1 MNWVA
6 PIKDSETLRRYEQEL
21 MNLDK
26 KYFIMFR
33 MGVGTGLQVQDLL
46 KLAVDDVRGKN
57 SITVYLGTKKIKRT
71 YRFEPD
77 LKQVIEE
84 YTEGK
89 EKTTP
94 LFLGHRNKAI
104 SREQAYRAMKAAG
117 QRIGLGAVGAQ
128 TMRKT
133 FAWKYYKNTGDIAYL
148 TNLLNHASPSVT
160 FRFIGETPKVDAIA
174 SFMTP
179 EENVRA
185 RRSLFEDGS
194 GITRMEQ
201 IKDTMNFLEDELE
214 NPGNDDAF
222 YGRVETLLKSIEDLI
237 TDFHIERANL

>member
-6 PIKDSETLRRYEQEL
+6 PIKDEETLRRYEQEL

-33 MGVGTGLQVQDLL
+33 LGVGTGLQVQELL
-46 KLAVDDVRGKN
+46 KLVVGDVKGKD
-57 SITVYLGTKKIKRT
+57 ILTVYLGTKKVKRS

-77 LKQVIEE
+77 LKAVIEE
-84 YTEGK
+84 YTTGK
-89 EKTTP
+89 DDSMP
-94 LFLGHRNKAI
+94 LFLGHRNRSI

-117 QRIGLGAVGAQ
+117 QKLGLGSVGAQ

-148 TNLLNHASPSVT
+148 THLLNHASPSVT
-160 FRFIGETPKVDAIA
+160 FRFIGEKPKVDTIA
-174 SFMTP
+174 SIMTP

-185 RRSLFEDGS
+185 RRNLFEGGS
-194 GITRMEQ
+194 GFNRMEY
-201 IKDTMNFLEDELE
+201 IKDTMNLLEDELE

-222 YGRVETLLKSIEDLI
+222 YGRVEALLRSIEDLI
-237 TDFHIERANL
+237 SDFYIDRAE

>member
-6 PIKDSETLRRYEQEL
+6 PIKDEDTLKRYEMEL
-21 MNLDK
+21 RELDE

-33 MGVGTGLQVQDLL
+33 LGVGTGLQVQELL
-46 KLAVDDVRGKN
+46 KLSVKDVRGKD
-57 SITVYLGTKKIKRT
+57 SITVYLGTKKVKRS
-71 YRFEPD
+71 YRFEDD
-77 LKQVIEE
+77 LKEAIDKYV
-84 YTEGK
+84 EGK
-89 EKTTP
+89 KDDDP

-117 QRIGLGAVGAQ
+117 QKLGLGSVGAQ

-148 TNLLNHASPSVT
+148 THLLNHASPSVT
-160 FRFIGETPKVDAIA
+160 FRFIGEKPKVDTIA
-174 SFMTP
+174 SIMTP

-185 RRSLFEDGS
+185 RRGLFEGGS
-194 GITRMEQ
+194 GIVRMEK
-201 IKDTMNFLEDELE
+201 IKDTMNLLEDEME

-237 TDFHIERANL
+237 SDFYIDRGM

>member
-6 PIKDSETLRRYEQEL
+6 PIKDEETLKRYETEL
-21 MNLDK
+21 MELDK

-33 MGVGTGLQVQDLL
+33 LGVGTGLQVQELL
-46 KLAVDDVRGKN
+46 KLSVADVRGKD
-57 SITVYLGTKKIKRT
+57 SITVYLGTRRVKRS

-77 LKQVIEE
+77 LKAVIEE
-84 YTEGK
+84 YTADK
-89 EKTTP
+89 NDSDP
-94 LFLGHRNKAI
+94 LFVGHKNRAI

-117 QRIGLGAVGAQ
+117 QKLGIGSVGAQ

-148 TNLLNHASPSVT
+148 THLLNHASPSVT
-160 FRFIGETPKVDAIA
+160 FRFIGEKPKVDTIA
-174 SFMTP
+174 TAMTP

-185 RRSLFEDGS
+185 RRNLFEGGA
-194 GITRMEQ
+194 GITRMEH
-201 IKDTMNFLEDELE
+201 IKDTMNLLEDEME

-222 YGRVETLLKSIEDLI
+222 YGRVETLLGSIEDLI
-237 TDFHIERANL
+237 SDFYIDRGV

>member
-6 PIKDSETLRRYEQEL
+6 PIKDEETLRRYEEEL

-33 MGVGTGLQVQDLL
+33 LGVGTGLQVQELL
-46 KLAVDDVRGKN
+46 KLSVGDVRDKDTL
-57 SITVYLGTKKIKRT
+57 TVYLGTKRVKRS

-77 LKQVIEE
+77 LKAVIEE
-84 YTEGK
+84 YTNGK
-89 EKTTP
+89 EDCAP
-94 LFLGHRNKAI
+94 LFVGHRMRAI

-117 QRIGLGAVGAQ
+117 QRLGLGSVGAQ

-133 FAWKYYKNTGDIAYL
+133 FAWRYYKNTGDIAYL
-148 TNLLNHASPSVT
+148 THLLNHASPSVT
-160 FRFIGETPKVDAIA
+160 FRFIGEKPKVDTIA
-174 SFMTP
+174 SIMTP

-185 RRSLFEDGS
+185 RRNLFEGGS
-194 GITRMEQ
+194 GFNRMEY
-201 IKDTMNFLEDELE
+201 IKDTMNLLEDELE

-222 YGRVETLLKSIEDLI
+222 YGRVEALLRSIEDLI
-237 TDFHIERANL
+237 SDFYIDRAE

>member
-6 PIKDSETLRRYEQEL
+6 PIKDEETLKRYEQEL
-21 MNLDK
+21 KNVDI

-33 MGVGTGLQVQDLL
+33 LGVGTGLQVQELL
-46 KLAVDDVRGKN
+46 KLLVGDVRGKDTL
-57 SITVYLGTKKIKRT
+57 TVYLGTKKIKRS

-77 LKQVIEE
+77 LKELLDDFTQ
-84 YTEGK
+84 GK
-89 EKTTP
+89 DSQAP
-94 LFLGHRNKAI
+94 LFLGHRNRAI
-104 SREQAYRAMKAAG
+104 SREQAYRAMKSAG
-117 QRIGLGAVGAQ
+117 QRLGLGAVGAQ

-160 FRFIGETPKVDAIA
+160 FRFIGEKPKVDTIA
-174 SFMTP
+174 ATMTP

-185 RRSLFEDGS
+185 RRSLFENGS

-201 IKDTMNFLEDELE
+201 IKDTMNLLEDEME

-222 YGRVETLLKSIEDLI
+222 YGRVEALLRSIEDLI
-237 TDFHIERANL
+237 SDFYIDRAV

>member
-6 PIKDSETLRRYEQEL
+6 PIKDEEVLRRYEAEL

-33 MGVGTGLQVQDLL
+33 LGVGTGLQVQELL
-46 KLAVDDVRGKN
+46 KLSVGDVRGKD
-57 SITVYLGTKKIKRT
+57 SLTVYLGTKKVKRV
-71 YRFEPD
+71 YRFEKD
-77 LKQVIEE
+77 LKDVIEE

-89 EKTTP
+89 PSEHP
-94 LFLGHRNKAI
+94 LFIGHRNRAI
-104 SREQAYRAMKAAG
+104 SREQAYRAMKSAG
-117 QRIGLGAVGAQ
+117 QKLGLGSVGAQ

-148 TNLLNHASPSVT
+148 THLLNHASPSVT
-160 FRFIGETPKVDAIA
+160 FRFIGEKPKVDTIA
-174 SFMTP
+174 STMTP

-185 RRSLFEDGS
+185 SRALFEDGS
-194 GITRMEQ
+194 GITRIER
-201 IKDTMNFLEDELE
+201 IKDTMNLLEDEME

-237 TDFHIERANL
+237 SDFYIDRGV

>member
-1 MNWVA
+1 MNV
-6 PIKDSETLRRYEQEL
+6 DT
-21 MNLDK
+21 

-33 MGVGTGLQVQDLL
+33 LGVGTGLQVQELL
-46 KLAVDDVRGKN
+46 KLCVRDVRGKD
-57 SITVYLGTKKIKRT
+57 SLTVYLGTKRVKRT

-77 LKQVIEE
+77 VKAVIEE
-84 YTEGK
+84 YTMGK
-89 EKTTP
+89 DDMDP
-94 LFLGHRNKAI
+94 LFLGHKNRAI
-104 SREQAYRAMKAAG
+104 SREQAYRAMKSAG
-117 QRIGLGAVGAQ
+117 QKLGLGSVGAQ

-160 FRFIGETPKVDAIA
+160 FRFIGEKPKVDAIA

>member
-6 PIKDSETLRRYEQEL
+6 PIKDEETLRRYEEEL

-33 MGVGTGLQVQDLL
+33 LGVGTGLQVQELL
-46 KLAVDDVRGKN
+46 KLSVGDVRGKDTL
-57 SITVYLGTKKIKRT
+57 TVYLGTKHVKRS

-77 LKQVIEE
+77 LKEAIEE
-84 YTEGK
+84 YTNGK
-89 EKTTP
+89 DDSTP
-94 LFLGHRNKAI
+94 LFIGHRMHAI

-117 QRIGLGAVGAQ
+117 QRLGLGSVGAQ

-148 TNLLNHASPSVT
+148 THLLNHASPSVT
-160 FRFIGETPKVDAIA
+160 FRFIGEKPKVDTIA
-174 SFMTP
+174 SVMTP

-185 RRSLFEDGS
+185 RRGLFEGGS
-194 GITRMEQ
+194 GITRMEH
-201 IKDTMNFLEDELE
+201 IKDTMNLLEDELE

-222 YGRVETLLKSIEDLI
+222 YGRVEALLRSIEDLI
-237 TDFHIERANL
+237 SDFYIDRAV

>member
-6 PIKDSETLRRYEQEL
+6 PIKDEETLKRYEMEL
-21 MNLDK
+21 MELDE

-33 MGVGTGLQVQDLL
+33 LGVGTGLQVQELL
-46 KLAVDDVRGKN
+46 KLSVKDVRGKD
-57 SITVYLGTKKIKRT
+57 SLTVYLGTKKVKRT
-71 YRFEPD
+71 YRFED
-77 LKQVIEE
+77 DVKDVINK

-89 EKTTP
+89 DGNLP
-94 LFLGHRNKAI
+94 LFLGHKSKAI

-117 QRIGLGAVGAQ
+117 QKLGLGSVGAQ

-148 TNLLNHASPSVT
+148 THLLNHASPSVT
-160 FRFIGETPKVDAIA
+160 FRFIGEKPKVDTIA
-174 SFMTP
+174 SIMTP

-185 RRSLFEDGS
+185 RRGLFEGGS
-194 GITRMEQ
+194 GVTRMER
-201 IKDTMNFLEDELE
+201 IKDTMNLLEDEME

-237 TDFHIERANL
+237 SDFYIDRGM

>member
-6 PIKDSETLRRYEQEL
+6 PIKDEETLKRYEMEL
-21 MNLDK
+21 MELDE

-33 MGVGTGLQVQDLL
+33 LGVGTGLQVQELL
-46 KLAVDDVRGKN
+46 KLSVKDVRGKD
-57 SITVYLGTKKIKRT
+57 SLTVYLGTKKVKRT
-71 YRFEPD
+71 YRFED
-77 LKQVIEE
+77 DVKDVINK

-89 EKTTP
+89 DGNLP
-94 LFLGHRNKAI
+94 LFLGHKSKAI

-117 QRIGLGAVGAQ
+117 QKLGLGSVGAQ

-148 TNLLNHASPSVT
+148 THLLNHASPSVT
-160 FRFIGETPKVDAIA
+160 FRFIGEKPKVDTIA
-174 SFMTP
+174 SIMTP

-185 RRSLFEDGS
+185 RRGLFEG
-194 GITRMEQ
+194 GAGVTRMER
-201 IKDTMNFLEDELE
+201 IKDTMNLLEDEME

-237 TDFHIERANL
+237 SDFYIDRGM

>member
-1 MNWVA
+1 
-6 PIKDSETLRRYEQEL
+6 
-21 MNLDK
+21 
-26 KYFIMFR
+26 
-33 MGVGTGLQVQDLL
+33 
-46 KLAVDDVRGKN
+46 
-57 SITVYLGTKKIKRT
+57 
-71 YRFEPD
+71 
-77 LKQVIEE
+77 
-84 YTEGK
+84 
-89 EKTTP
+89 
-94 LFLGHRNKAI
+94 
-104 SREQAYRAMKAAG
+104 MKAAG

-160 FRFIGETPKVDAIA
+160 FRFIGEKPKVDAIA